1 MRKDLEP
8 FGFGVED
15 LGPAAGGERAGVRIT
30 AVDLRGDA
38 YRVGLREGDMILEID
53 GHSVRDRAEFR
64 RTLAENRAAVV
75 RLYVRRGS
83 RAIFFGLRRAT
94 QQTARA
100 DGPMAPEPE
109 RKVLDRR

>member
-1 MRKDLEP
+1 MRS
-8 FGFGVED
+8 
-15 LGPAAGGERAGVRIT
+15 GPTYGAVGAVVRVS

-38 YRVGLREGDMILEID
+38 YRVGLREGDTILEID

-64 RTLAENRAAVV
+64 RTLAENRATVV